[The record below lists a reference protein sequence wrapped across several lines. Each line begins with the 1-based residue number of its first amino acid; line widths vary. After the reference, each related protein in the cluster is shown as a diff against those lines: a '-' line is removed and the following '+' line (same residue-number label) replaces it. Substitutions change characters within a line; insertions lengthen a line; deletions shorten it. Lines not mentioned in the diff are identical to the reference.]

1 MNDIKPKLMGGIGE
15 INFGK
20 QYRQWNRI
28 YDAAAIAMCVLAQ
41 PVGNT
46 GGYSY
51 LYLVKRHNQ
60 ERNHEKKGNLST
72 GSSQAGTIYGS
83 WEGFFNIM
91 CRQSRICHRLYSC

>member
-20 QYRQWNRI
+20 QYRQGNRI
-28 YDAAAIAMCVLAQ
+28 YAAAIAMCVLAQ

-51 LYLVKRHNQ
+51 LYLIKKKQ
-60 ERNHEKKGNLST
+60 PGEKT
-72 GSSQAGTIYGS
+72 
-83 WEGFFNIM
+83 
-91 CRQSRICHRLYSC
+91 

>member
-72 GSSQAGTIYGS
+72 GSSQAGTIYG
-83 WEGFFNIM
+83 IM
-91 CRQSRICHRLYSC
+91 GGLLQHYVPVVTDMP

>member
-20 QYRQWNRI
+20 QYRQRNRI

-51 LYLVKRHNQ
+51 LYLIKRNSQ
-60 ERNHEKKGNLST
+60 EKKH
-72 GSSQAGTIYGS
+72 
-83 WEGFFNIM
+83 E
-91 CRQSRICHRLYSC
+91 